1 MLEKRMLNTED
12 MAQLMGISVR
22 TIRYLVRNGR
32 FPISPTVRVGRRY
45 LWDKRAVD
53 QYLDKASAINS
64 IALEPEVVS
73 EIKRLKRGLP
83 Y

>member
-1 MLEKRMLNTED
+1 MIEKRMLNTEE

-22 TIRYLVRNGR
+22 TIRYLLKNGR
-32 FPISPTVRVGRRY
+32 FPISPTVRVGRIY

-64 IALEPEVVS
+64 IALETEVVS
-73 EIKRLKRGLP
+73 EIKRSKMGFP